1 MRNKLKRGR
10 NCKDT
15 PCQSKDQ
22 IQTTEVISL
31 VLSESSCSFDK
42 TSPEGGSASLAA
54 KDKNG
59 SNTSAA
65 AGISQR
71 VQPLQEKKKQTC
83 CAKGIKIAPIFLRQ
97 SESKRSSNGKLYQP
111 VEKPQK
117 PVPPQ
122 RDDLRRVKSQRRLS
136 VSTVSHLT
144 EKEGII
150 LSSWRGRL
158 SPSSLHSCLEEIKT
172 SNPVFPVHTVFSKLQ
187 RKASEK
193 LRDFGSTGETEQ
205 ESVNSLSKAENSLQN
220 HLKEKR
226 KRGDENS
233 EGVPKRLR
241 CSLTGEDAIGV
252 DQFHLLAQG
261 GQESTVISVKEQPRS
276 RKLSRSHRLRERS
289 GSIAGL
295 VNNCEPNSEWRND
308 TESDGK
314 PPITFDILHRE
325 SSFEDVLWT
334 DKYSPQHSSE
344 VIGNSVSVNKLH
356 SWLKKWKLRAD
367 SDERRKME
375 ERKDEDNSN
384 DSWDCGDFQGEAGA
398 EGNREDPLCNTVL
411 ITGPPG
417 VGKTASVYACAQE
430 LGFKVFEVNCSSQRS
445 GRHVLSQLKEATQS
459 HLVEMSGKDPLKPAY
474 LNNYNTSSCTPK
486 TETLPGKTVHP
497 KNVISTTKRRTA
509 QNFGRSSRRGKANPA
524 TVTLANYFKMKA
536 KADHLHFG
544 GLSPSEK
551 LDGEKL
557 GSPSAGCDQAVPQ
570 SKKTATSLILF
581 EEVDV
586 IFSDDVGFL
595 AAIKTFMTT
604 TKRPVILTANDPL
617 FRERFNCSLE
627 EIIFK
632 TPIAVDVCS
641 YLQLVCLAENVQLEL
656 DDVSSLLTL
665 TCGDIRRCLLQLQL
679 WVHGGGGRA
688 SQSGGLLKE
697 PTRVQ
702 YSNDAEGVNNLDSS
716 LPPCD
721 TGCSASMLGLHPVTQ
736 NQLLNLLKCQR
747 WSETDTNK
755 LLRLLAESWR
765 GGVPL
770 LYTNLELLLPIGA
783 KGTSVHYLDK
793 GARSRLPSSS
803 NKTEQKSA
811 QVATD
816 CLDALTDFFDLM
828 SYLDATLPAAAKLVS
843 GSCSPEAFV
852 WTGADIKDG
861 LLDEMSEEGGWSW
874 SQERLSDIQAAA
886 EGLGFHRCWWRVS
899 EVRTEAQKYSQE
911 LEDKERERLV
921 EKLMFPAASKRQSL
935 RFSFHPLCAPIVSQ
949 RQYKL
954 SRTVLSSKSFSL
966 LGNRQAVSV
975 DYMPVLRSICRFH
988 TAQQLKEE
996 SVRCLNYLSNI
1007 HLDLSKSTF
1016 QLLAEDFS

>member
-261 GQESTVISVKEQPRS
+261 GQESTVIS
-276 RKLSRSHRLRERS
+276 
-289 GSIAGL
+289 
-295 VNNCEPNSEWRND
+295 
-308 TESDGK
+308 
-314 PPITFDILHRE
+314 
-325 SSFEDVLWT
+325 DVLWT

-459 HLVEMSGKDPLKPAY
+459 HLVEMSGKDPLKPAFAFF
-474 LNNYNTSSCTPK
+474 LT
-486 TETLPGKTVHP
+486 GKTVHP

-632 TPIAVDVCS
+632 TPIVDVCS

-697 PTRVQ
+697 PTR
-702 YSNDAEGVNNLDSS
+702 
-716 LPPCD
+716 
-721 TGCSASMLGLHPVTQ
+721 
-736 NQLLNLLKCQR
+736 R

-793 GARSRLPSSS
+793 VTCSGLQSELALSDTDPHLQQLNQNISPKSVRKNSRLPSSS

-899 EVRTEAQKYSQE
+899 EVRTEAQKY
-911 LEDKERERLV
+911 
-921 EKLMFPAASKRQSL
+921 
-935 RFSFHPLCAPIVSQ
+935 RFCFSPCYTWSSPSSVSQ

-996 SVRCLNYLSNI
+996 SVR
-1007 HLDLSKSTF
+1007 
-1016 QLLAEDFS
+1016 

>member
-15 PCQSKDQ
+15 PRQSKDQ

-31 VLSESSCSFDK
+31 VLSESSCYFDK

-122 RDDLRRVKSQRRLS
+122 RDDLQRVKSQRRLS
-136 VSTVSHLT
+136 VSTVSQLT

-150 LSSWRGRL
+150 LSPWRGRL

-172 SNPVFPVHTVFSKLQ
+172 SNPVFPVHTVFSTLQ

-226 KRGDENS
+226 KRGEENS
-233 EGVPKRLR
+233 EGVSKRLR
-241 CSLTGEDAIGV
+241 CSLTAEDAIGV
-252 DQFHLLAQG
+252 DQCHLLAQG
-261 GQESTVISVKEQPRS
+261 VQESTVVS
-276 RKLSRSHRLRERS
+276 
-289 GSIAGL
+289 
-295 VNNCEPNSEWRND
+295 
-308 TESDGK
+308 
-314 PPITFDILHRE
+314 
-325 SSFEDVLWT
+325 DVLWT

-375 ERKDEDNSN
+375 EKKDEDNN
-384 DSWDCGDFQGEAGA
+384 SWDCGDFQGEAGA
-398 EGNREDPLCNTVL
+398 EGDREDPLCNTVL

-459 HLVEMSGKDPLKPAY
+459 HLVETSGKDPLKPAFAFF
-474 LNNYNTSSCTPK
+474 LT
-486 TETLPGKTVHP
+486 GKTVHP

-509 QNFGRSSRRGKANPA
+509 QNFGHSSRRGKANPA

-557 GSPSAGCDQAVPQ
+557 GRPSAGCDQTVPQ

-632 TPIAVDVCS
+632 TPTVNVCS

-697 PTRVQ
+697 PTRTWILLPKTCNTSMDLQ
-702 YSNDAEGVNNLDSS
+702 EFSPFPNLDSNDSELAPSDTDPHLHRKKYIARVFDTTSPSTLTHKPQSTS
-716 LPPCD
+716 L
-721 TGCSASMLGLHPVTQ
+721 SL
-736 NQLLNLLKCQR
+736 
-747 WSETDTNK
+747 
-755 LLRLLAESWR
+755 
-765 GGVPL
+765 
-770 LYTNLELLLPIGA
+770 
-783 KGTSVHYLDK
+783 K

-803 NKTEQKSA
+803 DKTEQKSA

-843 GSCSPEAFV
+843 GSCSPESFV

-861 LLDEMSEEGGWSW
+861 LLDEMSEEGGRSW

-911 LEDKERERLV
+911 LEDKERRG
-921 EKLMFPAASKRQSL
+921 FC
-935 RFSFHPLCAPIVSQ
+935 FSPCYTWSSPSSVSQ

-988 TAQQLKEE
+988 TAKQLKEE
-996 SVRCLNYLSNI
+996 SVR
-1007 HLDLSKSTF
+1007 
-1016 QLLAEDFS
+1016 